1 MMGGGL
7 IVGGAVVAVV
17 FVISLDRR
25 VRNAF
30 QGVSVAFQNVCTSKL
45 YIDVLPP
52 TWRGVD

>member
-30 QGVSVAFQNVCTSKL
+30 QGVSVAFQNVCTSNSSL
-45 YIDVLPP
+45 YRYYHPH
-52 TWRGVD
+52 GEA